1 MYARGKIVS
10 SKNNTR
16 EEKEREIVRV
26 GGLVAKPG
34 DPLRPMVA

>member
-26 GGLVAKPG
+26 VAKPG

>member
-26 GGLVAKPG
+26 GVVAKPG